1 MLRYASDKLILTE
14 DVVCT
19 ECRVQADAADG
30 RAAVQCSQCSSYQYI
45 SQQHTQSSVEPVF
58 VSYCRHSL
66 WYTWIFSATKI

>member
-30 RAAVQCSQCSSYQYI
+30 R
-45 SQQHTQSSVEPVF
+45 QSSSA
-58 VSYCRHSL
+58 VSV
-66 WYTWIFSATKI
+66 ATNIAASNTQRVQLSRY